1 MTKSGDEATGRSW
14 TWPSG
19 SAPAVVV
26 GDLLEQTDVEALVNP
41 WNRNFVPR
49 HLLLAGGVSG
59 QLKKV
64 TGPQPWKELAKHGL
78 LPVGG
83 VVITGGG
90 RWPQRLIHVA
100 GLTATWRATPDGVRL
115 SAANVVRAAHAAGIA
130 SMAMPLIGAGHGRL
144 GPTSALEAVL
154 AGLEDVAE
162 LTRQLQIRIV
172 VHPTDTGILP

>member
-1 MTKSGDEATGRSW
+1 M
-14 TWPSG
+14 
-19 SAPAVVV
+19 V

-49 HLLLAGGVSG
+49 RLLLVGGVSG

-64 TGPQPWKELAKHGL
+64 TGPQPWKELARHGL

-100 GLTATWRATPDGVRL
+100 GLTATWRATPDGVRR
-115 SAANVVRAAHAAGIA
+115 SAANVVRAAHAAGVV
-130 SMAMPLIGAGHGRL
+130 SVAMPLIGAGHGRL
-144 GPTSALEAVL
+144 GPTSALKAVL
-154 AGLEDVAE
+154 AGLDDVAE
-162 LTRQLQIRIV
+162 LTRQLQIRVV
-172 VHPTDTGILP
+172 VHPTDAGILP